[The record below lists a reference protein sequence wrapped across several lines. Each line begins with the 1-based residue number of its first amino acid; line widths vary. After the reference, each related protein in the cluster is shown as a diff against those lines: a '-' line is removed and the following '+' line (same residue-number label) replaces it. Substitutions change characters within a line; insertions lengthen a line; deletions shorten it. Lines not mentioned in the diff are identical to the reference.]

1 MKLTIRSISARNFTN
16 FSFWLAQVTRSKE
29 WFGRD
34 EVTMNY
40 VRNCMLEMSD
50 LEYEKVYDA
59 IYEFALLPLERIKVP
74 TLVLNGEFESK
85 SVFRHTKEILRRVP
99 EAEATIVPGAG
110 HTSNMENPGAFNAL
124 LYDFLSRSV

>member
-1 MKLTIRSISARNFTN
+1 
-16 FSFWLAQVTRSKE
+16 
-29 WFGRD
+29 
-34 EVTMNY
+34 
-40 VRNCMLEMSD
+40 MLEMSD